1 MSSCPARQPKAASAR
16 IRTLPQYWDRHPAC
30 LCPAGWS
37 GGGNLRALAAAG
49 WKHCPL
55 FMPMAAAHGRARHA
69 LRGKILRAEEPAS
82 GQQSLDVE
90 LSHSELSSRVQ
101 QVARLNGIPVAPAAV
116 AQAGHINRLD
126 RTKAIVNQFTP
137 HRGG

>member
-1 MSSCPARQPKAASAR
+1 
-16 IRTLPQYWDRHPAC
+16 
-30 LCPAGWS
+30 
-37 GGGNLRALAAAG
+37 
-49 WKHCPL
+49 
-55 FMPMAAAHGRARHA
+55 MPMAAAQGRARHA
-69 LRGKILRAEEPAS
+69 LRGEILRTEKPAS

-126 RTKAIVNQFTP
+126 RTKDIVNQFIP